1 MGSPY
6 LTKSD
11 FKSCFDCAT
20 KLYYRKHAY
29 PSNQDENEYLRFLAE
44 GGFMIETV
52 AKAKYP
58 SQNDLVSE
66 RDPVR
71 ASNAPRRF
79 SRLIRTRLSTR
90 PPPFTDAIRRGST
103 YFAVRAIRWSSSK

>member
-44 GGFMIETV
+44 GGFMIETG
-52 AKAKYP
+52 P
-58 SQNDLVSE
+58 HC
-66 RDPVR
+66 R
-71 ASNAPRRF
+71 
-79 SRLIRTRLSTR
+79 
-90 PPPFTDAIRRGST
+90 
-103 YFAVRAIRWSSSK
+103 

>member
-71 ASNAPRRF
+71 AFERTKEIQRLADAKIQREREEREREAREEAERREQ
-79 SRLIRTRLSTR
+79 REKR
-90 PPPFTDAIRRGST
+90 
-103 YFAVRAIRWSSSK
+103 V